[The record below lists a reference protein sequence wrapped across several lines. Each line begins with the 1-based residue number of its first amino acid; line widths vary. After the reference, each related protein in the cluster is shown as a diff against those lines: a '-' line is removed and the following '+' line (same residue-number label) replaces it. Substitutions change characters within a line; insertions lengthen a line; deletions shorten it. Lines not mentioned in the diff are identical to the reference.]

1 VPLHFVYTSMYGSF
15 RLPHNRLPCI
25 RLTLLESEKVS
36 PIDRAEVSW
45 LPWGISAFD
54 RGEREMDKSYVRNE
68 LFAQAMEVGEFEV
81 FPAPSEAEG
90 ELDNS
95 FLISTGM
102 LLGVPKVFIVRV
114 EEFHYSQEE
123 EDNETDKILQDQERH
138 IKRVLSE
145 HEIVL
150 SEAAWNTVFS
160 YAVLDVHPSRT
171 SGRLSEDEV
180 RSVEEAFDALGLDP

>member
-1 VPLHFVYTSMYGSF
+1 MIEG
-15 RLPHNRLPCI
+15 
-25 RLTLLESEKVS
+25 
-36 PIDRAEVSW
+36 
-45 LPWGISAFD
+45 
-54 RGEREMDKSYVRNE
+54 REMDESYVRNE

-81 FPAPSEAEG
+81 FPTPA
-90 ELDNS
+90 ELDGDLDNA
-95 FLISTGM
+95 FLISTGI
-102 LLGVPKVFIVRV
+102 LLGVPKMFIVRV

-123 EDNETDKILQDQERH
+123 GNQETEKILEDQERH

-145 HEIVL
+145 HSIVL

-171 SGRLSEDEV
+171 SGRLSEGEV

>member
-1 VPLHFVYTSMYGSF
+1 VPLHLVYTSMYGSF

-36 PIDRAEVSW
+36 RIDRAEVSW

-90 ELDNS
+90 GLDNS
-95 FLISTGM
+95 FLVSTGM

-123 EDNETDKILQDQERH
+123 GDNETDKILQDQERH

-171 SGRLSEDEV
+171 SGRLSEGEV